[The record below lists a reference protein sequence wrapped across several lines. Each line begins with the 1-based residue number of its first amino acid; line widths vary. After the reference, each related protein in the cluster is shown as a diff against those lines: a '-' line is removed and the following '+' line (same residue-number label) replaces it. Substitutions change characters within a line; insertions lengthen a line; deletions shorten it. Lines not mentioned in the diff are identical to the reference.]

1 VPDLILVP
9 SSTNQHIYLLRLR
22 EAGPAETEYHTIA
35 SVSLAVA
42 KDIIRAGAAFWLHG
56 EPDDPKPKP
65 AIVKPKK
72 KELQSCSSCKFCSKV
87 SSPVQLFCQRFP
99 PTRKG
104 FIETHAVSWCG
115 EYVAMP

>member
-1 VPDLILVP
+1 MPDLILVP
-9 SSTNQHIYLLRLR
+9 SPTNQHLYLLRLR

-65 AIVKPKK
+65 ERKTFKPV
-72 KELQSCSSCKFCSKV
+72 ENCGSCKFSSKGFIIDGM
-87 SSPVQLFCQRFP
+87 SCKRFP

-104 FIETHAVSWCG
+104 FPKTDSGSWCG
-115 EYVAMP
+115 EYTVMP